1 MRKSLL
7 TALMAAAMA
16 FFMSGCSTVHMGW
29 TAVTGQHK
37 LDDGAM
43 PAYDDMFTKVVE
55 YGDPARAMM
64 KEWKVDEGVS
74 GDDVKESIAA
84 LTEEYNMRLTG
95 YVKMYTKEDA
105 KPNEVAEA
113 RIWSL
118 CNLTTAKIFL
128 NYSRYYGGFMPC
140 RIMYVRYGNGEAYL
154 ISMDMTLAIHGGYPL
169 PPKMLEAAN
178 KVKEAMEKVPERAA
192 HGDF

>member
-1 MRKSLL
+1 MKKSISAIVL
-7 TALMAAAMA
+7 AAGLS
-16 FFMSGCSTVHMGW
+16 FFMSGCATMHMGW
-29 TAVTGQHK
+29 TAMTGQWD
-37 LDDGAM
+37 LDEKAM
-43 PAYDDMFTKVVE
+43 PAYDEMFSKVVE

-64 KEWKVDEGVS
+64 KEWKVDEGLS

-105 KPNEVAEA
+105 APDEVMEA

-140 RIMYVRYGNGEAYL
+140 RIMYVKYGNGDAFL
-154 ISMDMTLAIHGGYPL
+154 ISMDMTLAIHGGTPL
-169 PPKMLEAAN
+169 PADMLEAAL
-178 KVKEAMEKVPERAA
+178 KVKEAMEMVPERAS

>member
-1 MRKSLL
+1 MKKIILGIATL
-7 TALMAAAMA
+7 FAMIT
-16 FFMSGCSTVHMGW
+16 FSGCSTMHMGW
-29 TAVTGQHK
+29 TAVTSQHK

-43 PAYDDMFTKVVE
+43 PAYDAMFTKVAK

-64 KEWKVDEGVS
+64 KEWKVADDVS

-105 KPNEVAEA
+105 KPDEVKEA

-118 CNLTTAKIFL
+118 CNLTTAKVFL
-128 NYSRYYGGFMPC
+128 NYSRFYGGFMPC
-140 RIMYVRYGNGEAYL
+140 RIMYVQYGNGDAYL
-154 ISMDMTLAIHGGYPL
+154 ISMDMTLAIHGGHTL
-169 PPKMLEAAN
+169 PPLMLKMATLVQ
-178 KVKEAMEKVPERAA
+178 KAMEGIPERAA
-192 HGDF
+192 QGDF

>member
-1 MRKSLL
+1 MKKNII
-7 TALMAAAMA
+7 TALIALSVA
-16 FFMSGCSTVHMGW
+16 FFATGCSTMHMGW
-29 TAVTGQHK
+29 TAVTQQHK

-43 PAYDDMFTKVVE
+43 PAYDDMFTKVAK

-64 KEWKVDEGVS
+64 KEWKVDEGIS
-74 GDDVKESIAA
+74 GDDVRESIAA

-105 KPNEVAEA
+105 KPNEVKEA

-118 CNLTTAKIFL
+118 CNLTTAKVFL

-140 RIMYVRYGNGEAYL
+140 RIMYIRYGNGDAYL
-154 ISMDMTLAIHGGYPL
+154 ISMDMTLAIHGGYTL
-169 PPKMLEAAN
+169 PPEMLKMATL
-178 KVKEAMEKVPERAA
+178 VKTAMEKIPERAA
-192 HGDF
+192 QGDF